1 MLRNLFRQ
9 LVVSLSLAGIL
20 GLVGSVGALAGEQ
33 RTYAGWEK
41 HGAYDKHYNVKEL
54 DQFKGT
60 VEDVVEITPMPG
72 MAPGVALMIRDEGK
86 DLVTVQ
92 LGPKDFV
99 DLKSIALKKGDKVKV
114 KGSWAEI
121 EGRDIFMASKIKK
134 GETVEVKL
142 RRTKDGTPF
151 WTLSPEELAQEQTAE

>member
-1 MLRNLFRQ
+1 MLRNLFKW
-9 LVVSLSLAGIL
+9 LVVSSSLVGIL
-20 GLVGSVGALAGEQ
+20 GSVVGAGAFAGEQ
-33 RTYAGWEK
+33 RNYAGWEK
-41 HGAYDKHYNVKEL
+41 NGVYDKHYNVKEF
-54 DQFKGT
+54 DQFKGI
-60 VEDVVEITPMPG
+60 VEDVVEVAPMPG

-134 GETVEVKL
+134 GESVEVKF

-151 WTLSPEELAQEQTAE
+151 WTLSPEELAQEQAPE